1 MEVTNGVYV
10 FQFDTEYFG
19 NDRTWHPTGVE
30 TDRGLLLFDVG
41 GPGDADALEAALE
54 ADGFAYDDVDKIVLT
69 HHDYDHLGCLEA
81 VHDRTDAEVVAH
93 ERAAPYVTADIRM
106 LKRPEEPY
114 GGVPVDIELTGGERF
129 HTHAGP
135 VRAIFTPGHAPGH
148 LVYHFED
155 ANVLVAGDLL
165 GRHRLARRPRRR
177 AGRVLSRRPHRIDGR
192 RHPARLRRPPRR
204 DRQLNARQAPS
215 ATRATDVLLRPRF
228 LLETDDVG
236 PETAVECG

>member
-165 GRHRLARRPRRR
+165 RADGEFLGGPKRSVTPDLATSRDAIGSLVDLDVEQVVCFHGGPIE
-177 AGRVLSRRPHRIDGR
+177 ATGDDIQRVYDG
-192 RHPARLRRPPRR
+192 
-204 DRQLNARQAPS
+204 
-215 ATRATDVLLRPRF
+215 
-228 LLETDDVG
+228 LLE
-236 PETAVECG
+236 ETVN

>member
-54 ADGFAYDDVDKIVLT
+54 ADGFAYDDVDKIILT

-81 VHDRTDAEVVAH
+81 VHDRADAEVVAH
-93 ERAAPYVTADIRM
+93 ERAAPYVTADVRM

-165 GRHRLARRPRRR
+165 RADGEFLGGPKRSVTPDLATSRDAIGSLVDLDVEQIVCFHGGPIE
-177 AGRVLSRRPHRIDGR
+177 ATGDDIQRVYDG
-192 RHPARLRRPPRR
+192 
-204 DRQLNARQAPS
+204 
-215 ATRATDVLLRPRF
+215 
-228 LLETDDVG
+228 LLE
-236 PETAVECG
+236 ETVN